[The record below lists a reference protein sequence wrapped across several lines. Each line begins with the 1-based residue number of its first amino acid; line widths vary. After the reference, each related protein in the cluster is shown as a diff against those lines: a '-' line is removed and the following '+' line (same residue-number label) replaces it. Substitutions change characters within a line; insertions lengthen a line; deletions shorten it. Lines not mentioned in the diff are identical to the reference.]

1 MRQLRALLLSNEKTT
16 LVCLQRALQIS
27 GVITEI
33 HRELKSALAATAQ
46 RHFDSIII
54 DCESIPSG
62 NTLPATIRAGRSNKS
77 SPVVALVMGA
87 VGESAD
93 SACDI
98 QQTSQAEANVVLH
111 KPITMSR
118 LVPQLNIILLLMTR
132 EHLRYLR
139 HPIRTCAVLSHEER
153 TIDART
159 VNISHDGLAVTLIEP
174 VALSKHVKVRFA
186 LPTEP
191 PVAITAAAEV
201 SWSDNQGRVG
211 LHLDSISSAS
221 RPAFEQALAELNGRA
236 APELVRYCI
245 QN

>member
-1 MRQLRALLLSNEKTT
+1 MRQLRALFLSNEKTT

-77 SPVVALVMGA
+77 SPVVALVN
-87 VGESAD
+87 

-98 QQTSQAEANVVLH
+98 EQTSQAEANVVLH

-139 HPIRTCAVLSHEER
+139 HPISTCAVLSHEER

>member
-62 NTLPATIRAGRSNKS
+62 NTLPATVRAGRSNKS
-77 SPVVALVMGA
+77 SPVVALVN
-87 VGESAD
+87 SA
-93 SACDI
+93 SDI

-139 HPIRTCAVLSHEER
+139 HPISTCAVLSHEER